1 MNAAP
6 AFEALLAR
14 VLDLHGA
21 LRRSGV
27 SVAATASI
35 DAARCLAHVDLARRE
50 QVRAALATSTL
61 TTAAHRALFDDLFD
75 LYLPARVPANT
86 GDGDPG
92 VLVATGPR
100 DLDERLD
107 EVADALDG
115 EGDERLRDLART
127 LVTELGAVAGRD
139 GTVAHYAYRVQRAL
153 SSDDLLRRL
162 ARHIDH
168 PDGAQTETLEDRLRR
183 DRFEARLDAL
193 RDEVD
198 AQVRHRTAARRG
210 ADDVAARLQHAPLV
224 DRDLL
229 RMSPADQRE
238 LQATLRPLARRL
250 AVRMSARRQ
259 RSGSGRV
266 DLRRTVH
273 RAMSTGGIPF
283 EPRLVARRVQRP
295 ELFVLC
301 DVSGSVASFS
311 RFTLMLVHAL
321 QGQFSRVRSFAFIDT
336 MDEVTRWMDTDDLA
350 GAVASLTAG
359 ADLVRRDGHT
369 DHGHALQGFAE
380 RWGRDVGPRTTVLVL
395 GDARNNHRQAG
406 AWVLRE
412 IHDRARHV
420 YWLNPEP
427 RRHWDTGDSIA
438 SAYARHVD
446 EMVEVRNLRQLA
458 GFVERI

>member
-1 MNAAP
+1 MNTAP
-6 AFEALLAR
+6 AFEGLVGR

-21 LRRSGV
+21 LRSAGV
-27 SVAATASI
+27 DVAPTASI
-35 DAARCLAHVDLARRE
+35 DAARCLTHVDLARRE
-50 QVRAALATSTL
+50 QVRAALAAATL
-61 TTAAHRALFDDLFD
+61 TTAAHRRLFDEFFD
-75 LYLPARVPANT
+75 LYLPARART
-86 GDGDPG
+86 GTPDDASDECEST
-92 VLVATGPR
+92 VSR
-100 DLDERLD
+100 DDLLDEAA
-107 EVADALDG
+107 EALDG
-115 EGDERLRDLART
+115 SDDDRLRDLARR

-153 SSDDLLRRL
+153 AADDLLRRL
-162 ARHIDH
+162 ELRVD
-168 PDGAQTETLEDRLRR
+168 DVEDEQDPLDARLRR

-198 AQVRHRTAARRG
+198 AEVRHRTAQRRG
-210 ADDVAARLQHAPLV
+210 VDEVASRIQRAPLV

-250 AVRMSARRQ
+250 AVRMSARR
-259 RSGSGRV
+259 RHARTGRV

-273 RAMSTGGIPF
+273 RAMSTGGVPF
-283 EPRLVARRVQRP
+283 EPRHVARRVQRP

-336 MDEVTRWMDTDDLA
+336 MDEVTRWMDTDDLP

-369 DHGHALQGFAE
+369 DHGHALQVFAQQ
-380 RWGRDVGPRTTVLVL
+380 WGRDVGPRTTVLVL
-395 GDARNNHRQAG
+395 GDARNNHRQA
-406 AWVLRE
+406 ATWVLRDVHE
-412 IHDRARHV
+412 RARHV

-427 RRHWDTGDSIA
+427 REHWDTGDSIA
-438 SAYARHVD
+438 SAFARHVD
-446 EMVEVRNLRQLA
+446 EMVEVRNVRQLA
-458 GFVERI
+458 AFVERM